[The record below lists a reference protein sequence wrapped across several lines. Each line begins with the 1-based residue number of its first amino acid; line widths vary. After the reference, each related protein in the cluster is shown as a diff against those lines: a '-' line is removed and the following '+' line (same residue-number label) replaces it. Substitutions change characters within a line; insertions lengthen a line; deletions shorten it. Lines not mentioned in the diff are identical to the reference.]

1 MLRILRCIEVWTKN
15 GSVKESVLLSEP
27 YRIESMGD
35 QTDAEAYE

>member
-1 MLRILRCIEVWTKN
+1 MHRSLRCKKMLMKN

-27 YRIESMGD
+27 YRTESMGD